1 MKATAFIICLIA
13 AFGFLATPA
22 AHAHRVSIF
31 AWVDG
36 NMVHTESKFAGG
48 RMVKGGV
55 VRVFDLEGNLLLE
68 GKTDDN
74 GEFSFQVPKRAA
86 LRLELEA
93 GMGHKNEWTIAAEEL
108 GEAQPA
114 QPEGDAKAEN
124 VPSETISAP
133 PDAVSPSPAV
143 GGISG
148 KEMEQIVEQAV
159 EKAVDKKLKPVMI
172 VLSELSD
179 PGPKMSDVAGGIGY
193 ILGLVGVGAYFNS
206 RKKGKA
212 ENS

>member
-1 MKATAFIICLIA
+1 MKVPAFIVCLIA
-13 AFGFLATPA
+13 ALGFLGPTT

-36 NMVHTESKFAGG
+36 DTVYTESKFAGG
-48 RMVKGGV
+48 RMVKEGV
-55 VRVFDLEGNLLLE
+55 VRVFDMDGNLLLE

-74 GEFSFQVPKRAA
+74 GEFSFQVPKRVA

-93 GMGHKNEWTIAAEEL
+93 GAGHKNEWTIAAEEL
-108 GEAQPA
+108 GEAQS
-114 QPEGDAKAEN
+114 EDDTRAEN
-124 VPSETISAP
+124 IPSENSSVP
-133 PDAVSPSPAV
+133 PDIVSPTPAV

-148 KEMEQIVEQAV
+148 EEMEQIVEKAV
-159 EKAVDKKLKPVMI
+159 EKAVDKKLKPIMI

-206 RKKGKA
+206 RRKDKAGKP
-212 ENS
+212 